1 MAAAS
6 YPPGAFEHGAVD
18 HPHPNDI
25 TGHAE
30 IAPIPPTNA
39 RLSPADSSLPVI
51 EQLCGAL
58 VTVPPNAW
66 LFV

>member
-6 YPPGAFEHGAVD
+6 YPPGAFEHGAVNR
-18 HPHPNDI
+18 PHPTDI

-30 IAPIPPTNA
+30 IVPIPLTNP
-39 RLSPADSSLPVI
+39 RLSPVNPSVPVI
-51 EQLCGAL
+51 EQLFGVL